1 MHPYLGDFSTHSL
14 FLPIFLEPPS
24 PQSATNDLQVAPPPI
39 RLLRSKFAPNM
50 QPDPL
55 PPPANSSSTTSSELR
70 RSSSLHFRPIQRTVR
85 PRPYTFMG
93 SPLTGQPPEKVAVTV
108 VVIGDSVAHKS
119 AAFRWSAQ
127 AHTGG
132 ALRKVHTN
140 RCLTKALKFYV
151 LIALNADFTLE

>member
-1 MHPYLGDFSTHSL
+1 MISPLTPSFSQSFSGL
-14 FLPIFLEPPS
+14 PS

-55 PPPANSSSTTSSELR
+55 PPTRRLVVDVATSSELR